1 MGVLGGGWTMESGG
15 GQGRGG
21 WIKES
26 VNLVSVGG
34 WVCVCVGVLSVGLGP
49 GLDSMSPARSRRSA
63 SHAAGT
69 HGWLPQ
75 KTGRPGLRRGGVG
88 GYNLHSVPPNSPP
101 DCGTVAHQPRA
112 GCIRLVPTSR
122 LYPFGAHEQA
132 VSVWCGSKLSPSLFN
147 YYIADMPRPTPPVKR
162 VCYADDITVWAT
174 GPKIPQLESMIN
186 NYLRDVSI
194 YLKDNSLLIYAPKS
208 TVTLFTP
215 DKHQFQMHPD
225 IILEDT
231 QLPLERSPKILGVIM
246 DPSLSFHK
254 HCGYVSDRIDK
265 RNNML
270 KALAG
275 SSWGQDKETLLMTYN
290 ALGKSI
296 ANYAAPV
303 WSTNASDSSFKK
315 IQTAQ
320 NAALR
325 TAT

>member
-112 GCIRLVPTSR
+112 GCIRLV
-122 LYPFGAHEQA
+122 
-132 VSVWCGSKLSPSLFN
+132 
-147 YYIADMPRPTPPVKR
+147 
-162 VCYADDITVWAT
+162 
-174 GPKIPQLESMIN
+174 
-186 NYLRDVSI
+186 
-194 YLKDNSLLIYAPKS
+194 
-208 TVTLFTP
+208 
-215 DKHQFQMHPD
+215 
-225 IILEDT
+225 
-231 QLPLERSPKILGVIM
+231 LGVYFI
-246 DPSLSFHK
+246 
-254 HCGYVSDRIDK
+254 
-265 RNNML
+265 
-270 KALAG
+270 
-275 SSWGQDKETLLMTYN
+275 
-290 ALGKSI
+290 
-296 ANYAAPV
+296 
-303 WSTNASDSSFKK
+303 
-315 IQTAQ
+315 
-320 NAALR
+320 
-325 TAT
+325 